1 MTPERT
7 GKRPV
12 LVTGAAGFIGSQLV
26 DALLAAGEVVVGI
39 DCFTD
44 FYAAD
49 IKERNLA
56 ATLAYPNFTLVRAD
70 IATMDLGELVG
81 SASRVYHLAG
91 QPGVRGSWGQRFE
104 EYARNNL
111 LATQR
116 LLEACLAAGGTP
128 LVYASSSS
136 AYGNLAVMPLRE
148 DMALAPVSP
157 YGVTKLAAEHLCR
170 LYAAV
175 YDLPTLSLRL
185 FTVYGPRQRP
195 DMAFSRFL
203 TAAAAGEEI
212 TLYGDG
218 TQTRDFTFVGDVVAA
233 FIAAGEVCASPA
245 SAEGR
250 SRGQVVNIAG
260 GSRASINEVL
270 AEVARLTGTRLRI
283 RRLAPQPGDVQDT
296 WADTTA
302 ARELLGFAP
311 RVGLREGLAS
321 EWEEIRR
328 RALGHTSG

>member
-1 MTPERT
+1 LTPERSER
-7 GKRPV
+7 RPV
-12 LVTGAAGFIGSQLV
+12 LVTGAAGFIGSHLV
-26 DALLAAGEVVVGI
+26 DALLAAGEAVVGV

-44 FYAAD
+44 YYAAD
-49 IKERNLA
+49 IKARNLA
-56 ATLAYPNFTLVRAD
+56 AALAHPGFTLVRDD
-70 IATMDLGELVG
+70 ITSADLGPLVG
-81 SASRVYHLAG
+81 AASRVYHLAG
-91 QPGVRGSWGQRFE
+91 QPGVRGSWGFRFE
-104 EYARNNL
+104 EYTRNNL

-136 AYGNLAVMPLRE
+136 AYGNLSTMPLRE

-175 YDLPTLSLRL
+175 YGLPTLSLRL

-203 TAAAAGEEI
+203 TAAAAGDEI

-218 TQTRDFTFVGDVVAA
+218 MQTRDFTFVGDVVTA
-233 FIAAGEVCASPA
+233 FMLAGEVCASQA
-245 SAEGR
+245 AAEGR
-250 SRGQVVNIAG
+250 SLGQVVNSAG
-260 GSRASINEVL
+260 GSRVSVNDVL
-270 AEVARLTGTRLRI
+270 AEVTRLAGRDLRI
-283 RRLAPQPGDVQDT
+283 RRLPPQPGDVQDT

-302 ARELLGFAP
+302 ARALLGFAP

-321 EWEEIRR
+321 EWDEIRR
-328 RALGHTSG
+328 RVTWQAS